1 MKSTKKTMKPKM
13 AKGGKMIQTAGNA
26 LTKALLGQ
34 GYNERPA
41 KMQKGGEMGEKMNK
55 YMNLSV
61 NLTVTKDKTEPKE
74 TESKMKKGGK
84 MVKKAALG
92 AMMGPKYPG
101 EKRAKRK
108 AEKAQLKSS
117 AEQIASTLS
126 KKGMSVSDFKKSA
139 KAAGATGKSIRM
151 IKRAMKKDANK
162 FGDYKIEYSGK
173 TAMPE
178 NKMAK
183 GGSMDGPKKGK
194 LKTKEKTP
202 TQVARM
208 FKKEGRYP
216 LSDKEYMRL
225 YDEDTPPDSI
235 LFHHN
240 RKGNSQGYAST
251 GKNAEFGKKVLSE
264 YDRLYKR
271 KNPKKA
277 PYKNMSITEKAR
289 TMRIEPSKAAPVPM
303 PKAKPTMA
311 KGGKMSKFD
320 KLASSVAKSYEKK
333 GKSATAAKKIGAAV
347 AAKVG
352 MDKFGKKKMTAMAVK
367 GKKKK

>member
-1 MKSTKKTMKPKM
+1 MKATKKTMKPKM

-74 TESKMKKGGK
+74 TESESKMKKGGK

-92 AMMGPKYPG
+92 AMMGPPRYKN
-101 EKRAKRK
+101 RK
-108 AEKAQLKSS
+108 KVKVDKSS
-117 AEQIASTLS
+117 NEVKNSPEDEAKLNWVAKVLEDSGYKSGGSLSNLS
-126 KKGMSVSDFKKSA
+126 KRQ
-139 KAAGATGKSIRM
+139 IRQLG
-151 IKRAMKKDANK
+151 I
-162 FGDYKIEYSGK
+162 
-173 TAMPE
+173 
-178 NKMAK
+178 
-183 GGSMDGPKKGK
+183 
-194 LKTKEKTP
+194 KTKESRSPK
-202 TQVARM
+202 A
-208 FKKEGRYP
+208 
-216 LSDKEYMRL
+216 
-225 YDEDTPPDSI
+225 
-235 LFHHN
+235 
-240 RKGNSQGYAST
+240 
-251 GKNAEFGKKVLSE
+251 
-264 YDRLYKR
+264 
-271 KNPKKA
+271 NPKVNKDK
-277 PYKNMSITEKAR
+277 PVDL
-289 TMRIEPSKAAPVPM
+289 SKYAT
-303 PKAKPTMA
+303 KMA

-352 MDKFGKKKMTAMAVK
+352 MEKFGKKKMTAMAVK

>member
-1 MKSTKKTMKPKM
+1 MKAIKKTMKPRM

-74 TESKMKKGGK
+74 TESESKMKKGGK
-84 MVKKAALG
+84 MTK
-92 AMMGPKYPG
+92 
-101 EKRAKRK
+101 
-108 AEKAQLKSS
+108 
-117 AEQIASTLS
+117 
-126 KKGMSVSDFKKSA
+126 
-139 KAAGATGKSIRM
+139 
-151 IKRAMKKDANK
+151 
-162 FGDYKIEYSGK
+162 
-173 TAMPE
+173 
-178 NKMAK
+178 KMAK

-277 PYKNMSITEKAR
+277 PYKNMNITEKAR

-303 PKAKPTMA
+303 PKAKPIMA

-333 GKSATAAKKIGAAV
+333 GKSAGVAKKIGAAV

-352 MDKFGKKKMTAMAVK
+352 MEKFGKKKMTAMAVK

>member
-1 MKSTKKTMKPKM
+1 MKATKKTMKPKM

-26 LTKALLGQ
+26 LTKALLGA
-34 GYNERPA
+34 GYNEKPA

-74 TESKMKKGGK
+74 TESESKMKKGGK

-173 TAMPE
+173 TVMPE
-178 NKMAK
+178 
-183 GGSMDGPKKGK
+183 KK
-194 LKTKEKTP
+194 
-202 TQVARM
+202 
-208 FKKEGRYP
+208 
-216 LSDKEYMRL
+216 
-225 YDEDTPPDSI
+225 
-235 LFHHN
+235 
-240 RKGNSQGYAST
+240 
-251 GKNAEFGKKVLSE
+251 
-264 YDRLYKR
+264 
-271 KNPKKA
+271 
-277 PYKNMSITEKAR
+277 
-289 TMRIEPSKAAPVPM
+289 
-303 PKAKPTMA
+303 MA

-352 MDKFGKKKMTAMAVK
+352 MAKFGKKKMTAMAVK